1 MYSVRYTKKFEKSV
15 KLCVKRGL
23 DLELLRSVITILAR
37 EGNLPVQYKPHKLS
51 GKYSGLWECH
61 IKNDWLLVWSQNEME
76 LILLFVD
83 TGTHS
88 DLF

>member
-37 EGNLPVQYKPHKLS
+37 EGNLPVQYKPHN
-51 GKYSGLWECH
+51 
-61 IKNDWLLVWSQNEME
+61 IKR
-76 LILLFVD
+76 
-83 TGTHS
+83 
-88 DLF
+88 

>member
-1 MYSVRYTKKFEKSV
+1 MMYSVRYTKKFEKSV

-51 GKYSGLWECH
+51 GKYSGLWECPH
-61 IKNDWLLVWSQNEME
+61 KKRLVACVEPKRHGIDST
-76 LILLFVD
+76 FR
-83 TGTHS
+83 
-88 DLF
+88 